1 MGEITGALQWRSA
14 SAFRTSV
21 TDGIQQVLNCCCGLL
36 GRKTKQRVF
45 ASDEKG
51 PLAGMRIGAILH
63 PAVCLAFADSVSFE
77 QNASCPSLDRTKAGR
92 RSLVISMNCS
102 NAARD
107 ESVTLVSG
115 SADSTEPGY
124 RRNYW
129 FSTCSERLDARLELL
144 LLRRF
149 GLSKKT
155 KAKKAKTSRRL
166 KQDRLGSRGGQ
177 RHEVGYEVR
186 SLAASVKSAVK
197 MVGNSRTRV
206 ERPSEG

>member
-1 MGEITGALQWRSA
+1 
-14 SAFRTSV
+14 
-21 TDGIQQVLNCCCGLL
+21 
-36 GRKTKQRVF
+36 
-45 ASDEKG
+45 
-51 PLAGMRIGAILH
+51 
-63 PAVCLAFADSVSFE
+63 
-77 QNASCPSLDRTKAGR
+77 
-92 RSLVISMNCS
+92 MNCS

-206 ERPSEG
+206 ERPSEGLSSNSRRSELPKENDLEGHQDQGGKHGGQAGMPKPVPRPRTTERDEDIIRKGSKQISRQREQ